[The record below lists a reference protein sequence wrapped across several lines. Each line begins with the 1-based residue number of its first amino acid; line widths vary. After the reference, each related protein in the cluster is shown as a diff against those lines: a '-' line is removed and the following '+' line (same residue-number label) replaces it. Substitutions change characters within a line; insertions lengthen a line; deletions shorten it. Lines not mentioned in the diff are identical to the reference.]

1 MFAHWFT
8 AVVVPLAALLGR
20 LAVGGLF
27 VLAGWSKLRASPSR
41 FLEVLL
47 AYDLLPRA
55 VTAWFA
61 EAVPL
66 GEVTVG
72 CFLILGLF
80 TPLAALAAAF
90 LLVVFTSA
98 VGTALVRNK
107 DINCGCFGGH
117 RRIQSQRWV
126 ILSRN
131 SASLLALAL
140 VAPSGA
146 RLVALDQALPLS
158 MGMAWWSAGL
168 VALLGFS
175 LLLRGVSQTD
185 AAAPVSTR
193 VDVH

>member
-1 MFAHWFT
+1 MFGHWFT
-8 AVVVPLAALLGR
+8 AVVLPLVALLAR
-20 LAVGGLF
+20 LAVGALF
-27 VLAGWSKLRASPSR
+27 ILAGSAKLRAGRSR

-47 AYDLLPRA
+47 AYDLLPNAMTR
-55 VTAWFA
+55 WFA

-66 GEVTVG
+66 AEVTVG
-72 CFLILGLF
+72 SFLILGLF
-80 TPLAALAAAF
+80 TPLAAIAAAF
-90 LLVVFTSA
+90 LLVVFTGA
-98 VGTALVRNK
+98 VVMALVRNK
-107 DINCGCFGGH
+107 DVECGCFGGH
-117 RRIQSQRWV
+117 GRIQSQRWV

-158 MGMAWWSAGL
+158 VGLAWWSAGL

-175 LLLRGVSQTD
+175 LLLRGVSQTV
-185 AAAPVSTR
+185 AAASVSTR